1 MPSNAYTSPLFG
13 VWGERWDPAGR
24 LTDWSPA
31 GYGGGTRAIP
41 DYPVAFNVSTYGA
54 QGIPGIDDSAAFQR
68 AIDAAMA
75 SAKVT
80 GKGVAVLIPP
90 GTYEIQQIVEIS
102 GSNVVLRGSGVGR
115 TTLYIPVGL
124 KAVYGNSTTWPFSTG
139 FIGID
144 GTSRTSSN
152 AKKLAWVNRR
162 SWRGDRRIYVN
173 DTSALQAGQ
182 WYKLAIAQN
191 PFPGGPTVAAAAST
205 GTSSTLIRSLTSMF
219 SNPVL
224 QATAAAAA
232 ENRWRI
238 VPPGTLAAVAGTPT
252 PAVAAAAAAAAGAKP
267 LPSLLLKAAEYAPA
281 LLYTHMLE
289 DGAVQVAARP
299 TLAMA
304 VDNTIDAYLYGD
316 NMVDS
321 GTPSEMFAGN
331 DRLRFPFRVIAKG
344 NGYIDIDRPLPIE
357 LRPAWTPV
365 IVPFASTATESGLE
379 HFTVQFKFDTYD
391 EHLDAKGYNA
401 MAVYECN
408 NCWVRNINII
418 DATNGI
424 FLSGNE
430 FVTVSDVNINI
441 TAARGRGSMA
451 TRGVH
456 GHHAAMMSHGAY
468 NLQTKLNIAARYYHD
483 LSVDA
488 LLHLSVFS
496 DISGADINIDNH
508 KGGVHNNLFTNI
520 NTGAGTRPW
529 QSGGDAARGADT
541 GANSTWWNVYAP
553 GKQLGLPMYN
563 KTVDCST
570 GPLLNW
576 IGLFASSVTN
586 TTCAATRWTV
596 DNIGAGKSL
605 HPPDL
610 FKAMRTYWY
619 LLSG

>member
-1 MPSNAYTSPLFG
+1 M
-13 VWGERWDPAGR
+13 WGERWNPADR

-41 DYPVAFNVSTYGA
+41 NYPVAFNVSAYGA
-54 QGIPGIDDSAAFQR
+54 QGVVGIDDSAAFQR
-68 AIDAAMA
+68 AIDAAVA
-75 SAKVT
+75 WAKT
-80 GKGVAVLIPP
+80 SGQGVAVLIPP
-90 GTYEIQQIVEIS
+90 GTYEIRQTVEIS
-102 GSNVVLRGSGVGR
+102 GSNVVLRGSGVGQ

-124 KAVYGNSTTWPFSTG
+124 QAVYGSARAWEFGGGFLGMDGNSKTST
-139 FIGID
+139 
-144 GTSRTSSN
+144 N
-152 AKKLAWVNRR
+152 ARKLAWVNRR
-162 SWRGDRRIYVN
+162 SWRGERRIYVN

-191 PFPGGPTVAAAAST
+191 AFPGGPTVAAAAA
-205 GTSSTLIRSLTSMF
+205 GSSSSNLVRNLTTMF

-232 ENRWRI
+232 EDRWRI
-238 VPPGTLAAVAGTPT
+238 VPPGTLATAAGTSKPI
-252 PAVAAAAAAAAGAKP
+252 VAAAAKP

-281 LLYTHMLE
+281 LLYSELLE
-289 DGAVQVAARP
+289 SGAVQVAARP
-299 TLAMA
+299 TVAMA

-316 NMVDS
+316 NLVDS
-321 GTPSEMFAGN
+321 GTATQMFPGN
-331 DRLRFPFRVIAKG
+331 DRLRFPFRVLARG
-344 NGYIDIDRPLPIE
+344 DGWIDIDRPLPIE

-365 IVPFASTATESGLE
+365 IVPFASTASGSGLE
-379 HFTVQFKFDTYD
+379 QFTIQFKWDTYD
-391 EHLDAKGYNA
+391 SHFDAKGYNA
-401 MAVYECN
+401 VAVYDCN
-408 NCWVRNINII
+408 NCWVRNIKIS
-418 DATNGI
+418 DATNGV

-430 FVTVSDVNINI
+430 FVTVSDIDIAI
-441 TAARGRGSMA
+441 TADRGRNTMA
-451 TRGVH
+451 TRKVH

-468 NLQTKLNIAARYYHD
+468 NLQTRLNIGARYYHD

-496 DISGADINIDNH
+496 DISGVDINIDNH

-529 QSGGDAARGADT
+529 QSGGDAGRGADS
-541 GANSTWWNVYAP
+541 GSNSTWWNVYSP
-553 GKQLGLPMYN
+553 SRLLGLPMAN
-563 KTVDCST
+563 KTMVDCSV

-576 IGLFASSVTN
+576 IGLFNSSVTN

-596 DNIGAGKSL
+596 DNIGAGMAL

-619 LLSG
+619 LVSS